1 MRTIAKKSLEGVKNK
16 MKEHIHSR
24 IAKIL
29 VVLALA
35 VVASVMFVFVGC
47 NNECAHENTHNEVV
61 AAATCTTEGIT
72 RTVCDDCGHVTESK
86 TAALGH
92 DWDEGT
98 VVAATCTAGGYTLQ
112 TCSRCTAQRQVESTE
127 PTGHTWNE
135 GKVVAATCTT
145 GGYTLQ
151 TCEAC
156 GAQQQVNPTEPTG
169 HNYAIDESKTVAG
182 TCLTNGSVTYVC
194 ADCGDTYTE
203 QTALGQ
209 HNYEKVTVASTCTTA
224 GYTAER
230 CTVCGNERN
239 RENLPLAKH
248 NFERDD
254 EHSYAAT
261 CTVDGVEIEVC
272 ANCGITNTYTL
283 KATGHK
289 WGEAETVAPTCT
301 KDGYSIH
308 TCTVCNTEQRYA
320 TVEAAGHKWDNET
333 VLTQEPTCTE
343 RGYSYVPC
351 LNCTERQTIDILDPL
366 GHSFVYSTKTVITPA
381 TCTTNGSMT
390 APCTRCGTMHTYT
403 GNQLAAMDA
412 DDLNALNIPTEVFE
426 KAEYNLVNTGAYPTE
441 DGAFTFLVSPHH
453 DYAHDNKYAC
463 VTMETKADGTELWN
477 KCNRCKTEWETVD
490 HTMPAGALPCVSMY
504 NNDAMSAAEKAKYDE
519 ATQKAYAYACTVC
532 GGLQA
537 IQNHDFAVYNLD
549 PDKNTGNPMFD
560 PWEDCTFILSDDQS
574 MTELT
579 CEDYL
584 ICKDCNHIEVAA
596 PHTRP
601 TIDDKGY
608 YNTCGHGHLCLICEL
623 ELTMPLKHNTS
634 TVVSNE
640 ANAFYMGEEKIGY
653 LAPTCTED
661 GYNVT
666 FCKGCVDRS
675 AYEEVVW
682 EEGVNYTKTSIDKL
696 NHYDWATGKFTT
708 ETVSRKGD
716 DEVINCLDGT
726 WYRDIC
732 NTCDA
737 YRISVKPTL
746 YTKSKGEFVE
756 LKTEEAYNN
765 AVDAGTGIYTA
776 ANDEAKVNSALD
788 QTSWKNDRYGRPWT
802 DENGYYGGK
811 EPGEHSWQLLPL
823 EEYTDAQLKQYQAIN
838 CVDNGYMLLYCP
850 VCGNVDGD
858 GTVSHVQTWAE
869 FRHKTN
875 SESEYSLA
883 TYAWLAGYTWTED
896 DKTNGST
903 LYGDQDG
910 NGVVNIVDKLISDM
924 KAKGTWHK
932 GAMNECGHDLCSAC
946 TFGNHNPQYA
956 IDIIFHVDL
965 KFENISQFAFYSCR
979 NNAQNQERLTN
990 TLNELIYSAT
1000 AQGKVYNFAY
1010 YTDPNFTTETTIA
1023 EFFIATI
1030 TSDSDIQN
1038 FADKTLYVKLAEE
1051 VDLNGKNEYF
1061 DTTFNA
1067 ATINWYKYQGDENYR
1082 LDVEFS
1088 IYHDQIDYRDI
1099 QSITV
1104 EVADGETVLASAV
1117 SEGEALEKLWKA
1129 AAGSASW
1136 ATGPDGSFV
1145 QDAQWLSVGWFCR
1158 DLDKT
1163 TNEEGNWIFAYD
1175 DSFVNGQELK
1185 GCTVTIT
1192 IVTDTATWVS
1202 TQTVTA
1208 SIAKV

>member
-47 NNECAHENTHNEVV
+47 SSECEHANTHVEST
-61 AAATCTTEGIT
+61 ATCTKDGVDKTI
-72 RTVCDDCGHVTESK
+72 CNDCGATIKTTEHK
-86 TAALGH
+86 AEGH
-92 DWDEGT
+92 KWDEGK

-112 TCSRCTAQRQVESTE
+112 TCTVCNAQQQVEQTE
-127 PTGHTWNE
+127 ATGHTWDA

-151 TCEAC
+151 TCTVC

-351 LNCTERQTIDILDPL
+351 LNCDERQTIDILDPL

-412 DDLNALNIPTEVFE
+412 DDLNALNIPKEVFT
-426 KAEYNLVNTGAYPTE
+426 KAEYNLVNVGAGNPTAE
-441 DGAFTFLVSPHH
+441 GAFTFLVSPGH
-453 DYAHDNKYAC
+453 DYEFDNDYPC
-463 VTMETKADGTELWN
+463 VTMTTNAEGTALWN
-477 KCNRCKTEWETVD
+477 RCLRESCKAEWETVD
-490 HTMPAGALPCVSMY
+490 HTRPGGALPCVSIADNENY
-504 NNDAMSAAEKAKYDE
+504 KGDVTGLTDE
-519 ATQKAYAYACTVC
+519 QKEANAYKCTVC
-532 GGLQA
+532 GGLQPV
-537 IQNHDFAVYNLD
+537 QNHDFAVYNLVS
-549 PDKNTGNPMFD
+549 GNPMFD
-560 PWEDCTFILSDDQS
+560 DWDECKFELSDDQS
-574 MTELT
+574 MTALT

-584 ICKDCNHIEVAA
+584 ICKDCKHIEIAV
-596 PHTRP
+596 PHTLP
-601 TIDDKGY
+601 EVGDAQKY
-608 YNTCGHGHLCLICEL
+608 FNNCAHGHLCTVCEIEMTL
-623 ELTMPLKHNTS
+623 PLGHNRNGKS
-634 TVVSNE
+634 DAENPDKF
-640 ANAFYMGEEKIGY
+640 ADGLGY
-653 LAPTCTED
+653 VAPTCTEI
-661 GYNVT
+661 GYEYEYCT
-666 FCKGCVDRS
+666 GCVART
-675 AYEEVVW
+675 AYEPEKVEWV
-682 EEGVNYTKTSIDKL
+682 EGVNYWVSEVAATEHL
-696 NHYDWATGKFTT
+696 NWTDYTT
-708 ETVSRKGD
+708 IQVSRKGD
-716 DEVINCLDGT
+716 DEVLNCLDGH
-726 WYRDIC
+726 WDRDIC
-732 NTCDA
+732 DVEGCGAT
-737 YRISVKPTL
+737 RISVKPTFYFYSPDQEKYL
-746 YTKSKGEFVE
+746 EIADEGTFNSAAATDNVYVADGEGAYTKVE
-756 LKTEEAYNN
+756 VNE
-765 AVDAGTGIYTA
+765 YT
-776 ANDEAKVNSALD
+776 SL
-788 QTSWKNDRYGRPWT
+788 SWTTDKYGRPWT
-802 DENGYYGGK
+802 DEFGNYGGK
-811 EPGEHSWQLLPL
+811 EPGEHTWKLLPL
-823 EEYTDAQLKQYQAIN
+823 EEYTEAQLKQYKAVN
-838 CVDNGYMLLYCP
+838 CVDNGFMLLYCP
-850 VCGNVDGD
+850 VCGNTEDD
-858 GTVSHVQTWAE
+858 GTVSHVQTWAA
-869 FRHKTN
+869 FKHN
-875 SESEYSLA
+875 AVAGEYSIED
-883 TYAWLAGYTWTED
+883 YAKLLGYDTD
-896 DKTNGST
+896 DE
-903 LYGDQDG
+903 
-910 NGVVNIVDKLISDM
+910 LIAAM
-924 KAKGTWHK
+924 KAAGTWHK
-932 GAMNECGHDLCSAC
+932 APVYDCGHDYCDYC
-946 TFGNHNPQYA
+946 VEGNHNEQYS
-956 IDIIFHVDL
+956 IDVVFTAGMGIANLEDIPY
-965 KFENISQFAFYSCR
+965 YSCR
-979 NNAQNQERLTN
+979 EDSENQERLN
-990 TLNELIYSAT
+990 AILDEIKFSMT
-1000 AQGKVYNFAY
+1000 ADGFVYEFAY
-1010 YTDPNFTTETTIA
+1010 YTKSDNTGSTTIE
-1023 EFFIATI
+1023 EFFIGNDGTGQVYI
-1030 TSDSDIQN
+1030 
-1038 FADKTLYVKLAEE
+1038 DKTLYVAVTKTS
-1051 VDLNGKNEYF
+1051 LNEANNYF

-1067 ATINWYKYQGDENYR
+1067 ASINWYKYTDDTNYR
-1082 LDVEFS
+1082 LDVEFA
-1088 IYHDQIDYRDI
+1088 IYHDVIDYRDI

-1117 SEGEALEKLWKA
+1117 SEGEVLEKLWVA